1 MARELEAAVKSP
13 DFRDKMVP
21 SGIEPEPGTTAAFVA
36 FISAERERLS
46 TLAKKANMKADN

>member
-1 MARELEAAVKSP
+1 
-13 DFRDKMVP
+13 MVP